1 MPNHATKILV
11 LCESA
16 LYLFRLLFKS
26 ARMKPAACAV
36 LHVECNK
43 IRGWYDW
50 IMAFVQLLMF
60 CFHFIESYTLS
71 QRKRFVTFV

>member
-1 MPNHATKILV
+1 
-11 LCESA
+11 
-16 LYLFRLLFKS
+16 
-26 ARMKPAACAV
+26 MKPAACAV

-43 IRGWYDW
+43 ICGWYDW